1 MMKNNIY
8 RNKKMLLNVDCV
20 NVISLMDGKDNVAWF
35 VL

>member
-8 RNKKMLLNVDCV
+8 RNKKMLLNVDCL
-20 NVISLMDGKDNVAWF
+20 NVICLMDGKDNVAWF